1 MLRLVSKWW
10 SGKSS
15 VKPVTAGI
23 PTDSSVKPVSLVNE
37 RLEDVWG
44 SDRQVWGLG
53 SPTFLV
59 LAHHAGSSDRGVF
72 ALNPWF
78 VPAQLRGDYLRVVD
92 AGLPEPVSLSDAA
105 LVAWAPYSA
114 SPGTDA
120 FPEWIT
126 GHSFIDDSGCYLG
139 TDAFRQHVAI
149 LLTVTGWGVEVLS
162 SALSPSEGGLPL
174 MNFVPLVNQQEGK

>member
-1 MLRLVSKWW
+1 MLRLVSKRWYR
-10 SGKSS
+10 KSS
-15 VKPVTAGI
+15 VKPVTVGI
-23 PTDSSVKPVSLVNE
+23 PSNSPAKPLSLVNE

-44 SDRQVWGLG
+44 SNRQVWGLG

-59 LAHHAGSSDRGVF
+59 LSLHVGSSDRGVF

-78 VPAQLRGDYLRVVD
+78 VPAQLRRDYLQVVD
-92 AGLPEPVSLSDAA
+92 AGLPEPVSLSEAA

-114 SPGTDA
+114 TPGNDV
-120 FPEWIT
+120 FPEWIA
-126 GHSFIDDSGCYLG
+126 GHSFTEDSGCYLG

-149 LLTVTGWGVEVLS
+149 LLTVTGWSLEVLS
-162 SALSPSEGGLPL
+162 AALSPSEGGLVL